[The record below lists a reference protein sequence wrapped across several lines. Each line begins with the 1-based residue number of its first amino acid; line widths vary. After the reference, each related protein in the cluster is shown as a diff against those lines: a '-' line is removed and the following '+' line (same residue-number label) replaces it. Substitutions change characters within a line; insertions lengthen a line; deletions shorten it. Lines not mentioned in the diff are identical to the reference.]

1 MYQKIRPYLVPLIT
15 AFILI
20 GCTAEEDENIYPQ
33 RAKITE
39 SVYASGRIKAVDQ
52 YQSYTSATGPIQAIF
67 VEEGD
72 TVSVGQPLLAVFS
85 EREKLSREN
94 AEIAS
99 AYADLQAN
107 QSRLRDLELSIN
119 FARSKMLND
128 SSLYAKQQ
136 NLWAQNIGSEIELEQ
151 KELAYENSKTTSET
165 ALLKYQD
172 LKKEIEFNEKSA
184 QKNLA
189 ISRVLE
195 SEYVLKS
202 KIDGRVY
209 AILKEKGEMV
219 TPQTP
224 LAVLGSAD
232 EFLLEL
238 IVDEYD
244 ISKVKVGQTLVVTM
258 DSFKGET
265 FEAVITKVFPLMDA
279 ATKSFTLEAKF
290 TKEPDPLYPNLSLEA
305 NIILSQ
311 KENTLIIPRTFLIDD
326 RYVLNSDGDSLA
338 VEPGIKNYE
347 SAEILSGISETTELK
362 KPGQ

>member
-1 MYQKIRPYLVPLIT
+1 MLPLLGLMALSCGT
-15 AFILI
+15 
-20 GCTAEEDENIYPQ
+20 EDGESTFPQ
-33 RAKITE
+33 RADITE

-52 YQSYTSATGPIQAIF
+52 YQSYTSASGPIQAIF

-72 TVSVGQPLLAVFS
+72 TVSAGQPLLAVFS

-107 QSRLRDLELSIN
+107 QSRLRDLELTIN

-136 NLWAQNIGSEIELEQ
+136 NLWNQNIGSEIELEQ
-151 KELAYENSKTTSET
+151 KELAYENSKTTYET

-224 LAVLGSAD
+224 LAVLGSAH

-265 FEAVITKVFPLMDA
+265 FQAVITKVFPLMDA

-290 TKEPDPLYPNLSLEA
+290 TKEPSPLYPNLSLEA
-305 NIILSQ
+305 NIILVQ

-326 RYVLNSDGDSLA
+326 RYVLNTDGDTLA
-338 VEPGIKNYE
+338 VEVGIKNYE
-347 SAEILSGISETTELK
+347 SAEILSGITESTELK